1 MALNIAKTR
10 NFGIVAHIDSGKTT
24 VSERILYYTGKKHK
38 IGEVHDGATTTDWM
52 KEEQERGITITAAAV
67 YAQWRGFFLNLIDTP
82 GHVDFTAEVERSCRV
97 LDGAVVVFC
106 AVAGVQ
112 AQSET
117 VWRQANK
124 YKVPRLVF
132 VNKMDRLG
140 ANFDRVIGQVKER
153 LHGNPVPIQ
162 VPVGAGDDFTGI
174 IDLVTMKYYTF
185 EGDKGE
191 DQVEHEIPAEHRA
204 EAEKRRAL
212 MIDAV
217 ASQDPSL
224 EDAYLNT
231 GTLTDEQIMLGLKF
245 GVQNYKLQ
253 PMLCGAAL
261 RNKGVQKLLDAVV
274 DYLPDPE
281 SVHNMNQ
288 FALEDTLHQH
298 PIPTKPDPKAALRAL
313 VFKVMNMPGGE
324 LSFVRVYQGSIKTS
338 DQLVVANTGKRERAS
353 RLVKLVGATMNP
365 VEEAAAG
372 DICALVGLK
381 FASTGETLCHE
392 DDLGLLEGITFA
404 KPVITMAIEPKSNQD
419 KEKLAYALSKMER
432 EDPTFKKWVDPET
445 AQLIIAGMG
454 ELHLEVLQHRMLD
467 DFKVDAVVGK
477 PRVSYRQT
485 ITKAIEIRGK
495 HVKQSGGRG
504 QYGDCVLEIRP
515 LSEEEKRAGNEFIF
529 VNGTRGGS
537 VPKEY
542 VVPIEDG
549 VRNELARGYEL
560 PYPCINV
567 HVTLIDGSYHDVDS
581 SEHAF
586 VAAGQLAIRLAYPK
600 LGVQVLEPWM
610 LVEVETPD
618 EFTGS
623 IMGSLNSKRAMI
635 TETAKRG
642 PNNIIRCEVPLGE
655 MFGYTTDLRSMSQGR
670 ASYSMEPSEY
680 KPVPN
685 SMLEKLKKLEGAAAK
700 G

>member
-261 RNKGVQKLLDAVV
+261 RNKGVQKLL
-274 DYLPDPE
+274 
-281 SVHNMNQ
+281 VHNMNQ

-542 VVPIEDG
+542 VGPIEDG